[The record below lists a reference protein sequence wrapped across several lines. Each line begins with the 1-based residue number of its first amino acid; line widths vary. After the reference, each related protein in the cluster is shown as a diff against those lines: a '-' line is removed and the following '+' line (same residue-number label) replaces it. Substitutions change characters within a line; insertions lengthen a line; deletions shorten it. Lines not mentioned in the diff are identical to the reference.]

1 MRRLC
6 PLLTAVLLALA
17 ITTTN
22 TAAQT
27 VEPGQSFTG
36 KVVSITD
43 GDTYKVDRPDGP
55 AVTMRLWGVD
65 TPESSQPYGDDATRA
80 ARQLVVGKAV
90 RVSVEEIG
98 TYGRT
103 VARLTVRGGGL
114 SEMLV
119 RRGLAWHADEYAPNA
134 TELERLQRQA
144 RNANRGLW
152 SQASPVPP
160 WTWRE
165 RTSESAVQ
173 DRDCSDFA
181 TQPEAQAFFERHRP
195 GDAHDLDGNADGEAC
210 ESLPGG

>member
-1 MRRLC
+1 MHRFRV
-6 PLLTAVLLALA
+6 LLTTVLLF
-17 ITTTN
+17 
-22 TAAQT
+22 AATSAAVFAQG
-27 VEPGQSFTG
+27 VRPGQSFTG
-36 KVVSITD
+36 KVTSVID

-65 TPESSQPYGDDATRA
+65 APESSQPYGDNATWA
-80 ARQLVVGKAV
+80 ARQLVGGETV
-90 RVSVEEIG
+90 RAAVEEIG
-98 TYGRT
+98 RYGRA
-103 VARLTVRGGGL
+103 VARLTVQGGGL

-119 RRGLAWHADEYAPNA
+119 RRGLAWHADEYTPN

-173 DRDCSDFA
+173 DRDCSDFD

-195 GDAHDLDGNADGEAC
+195 GDPHKLDGNADGEAC

>member
-17 ITTTN
+17 ITTTD

-43 GDTYKVDRPDGP
+43 GDTYDVDRPDGP
-55 AVTMRLWGVD
+55 AVTVRLWGVD
-65 TPESSQPYGDDATRA
+65 APESSQPYGDDATWA
-80 ARQLVVGKAV
+80 ARQLVGGETV
-90 RVSVEEIG
+90 RATVEEIG
-98 TYGRT
+98 RYGRA
-103 VARLTVRGGGL
+103 VAHLTVQGGGL

-119 RRGLAWHADEYAPNA
+119 RPGLAWHADEYTPN
-134 TELERLQRQA
+134 TELRRLQRQA

-173 DRDCSDFA
+173 DRDCSDFD
-181 TQPEAQAFFERHRP
+181 TQPEARAFFERHRP
-195 GDAHDLDGNADGEAC
+195 GDTHDLDGNNDGEVC